1 MAKEVRRYHCQ
12 ACDDWVADVT
22 YNWSNDR
29 DECENCRENF
39 EYNSAE
45 FAKKAHQMLNQ
56 MFVDPKSLK

>member
-1 MAKEVRRYHCQ
+1 MAKEIRRYHCQ

-29 DECENCRENF
+29 DECETCREDF

-45 FAKKAHQMLNQ
+45 FAKKAHQMLSQ
-56 MFVDPKSLK
+56 MFIDPKSLK